1 MEPLDR
7 RTLLRA
13 GLTTGAGLAGG
24 VLLGGAGASGVP
36 TTAGRPGVPAWRPSG
51 RPVLT
56 HGVQSGAVGP
66 GEAVVWTRADR
77 PGRLVVEIGRRP
89 DLRDARR
96 VRGPVL
102 HGGGDFTGKVRLR
115 GLPAGER
122 LHYRVRVE
130 SLHRPGLLSE
140 PLTGSLTT
148 APRGGGVPGPRRSG
162 RPAGVR
168 FVWTGDIA
176 GQGWGISDDFGGMRI
191 FEAMRRCQPDFFL
204 CSGDT
209 VYADNPLAET
219 VTLPDG
225 RIWRNLV
232 TPAKTKV
239 AETLTEFRG
248 QFAYNLLDANLRAF
262 CAEVP
267 QLNQWDDHEVT
278 NNWYPGEILTDPRYT
293 ETRVDVLAA
302 RARQAFH
309 EWLPTPDDGPLYR
322 VVSYGPLLDV
332 FVLDMRTHKDPNDGN
347 TYADPRR
354 GLLGARQRA
363 WLIRELTRSRATW
376 KVIANDLPLGLI
388 VPDGSAAQEGVAQG
402 DDGAPAGRELEF
414 AEILGAA
421 HRAGVRGIVFLTAD
435 VHYTAAHHYDPA
447 RAAVGDFTPFWE
459 FVSGPAHAGG
469 FGPNTLD
476 GTFGPQ
482 AVFVHAPPRANTS
495 PAEGFQHFGEV
506 AIDPQSRAFT
516 VHLRDADGRSLWS
529 TTLPA
534 ADH

>member
-1 MEPLDR
+1 MDFVDR
-7 RTLLRA
+7 RTALRA
-13 GLTTGAGLAGG
+13 GLAAGAGLAGG
-24 VLLGGAGASGVP
+24 ALLGGPGAAAG
-36 TTAGRPGVPAWRPSG
+36 AGRPGAPAWRPSG

-56 HGVQSGAVGP
+56 HGVQSGLVGP
-66 GEAVVWTRADR
+66 GRAVVWTRADR

-89 DLRDARR
+89 DLRDARL
-96 VRGPVL
+96 VPGPVL
-102 HGGGDFTGKVRLR
+102 DAGRDFTGKLRLR

-122 LHYRVRVE
+122 LHYRVRVT
-130 SLHRPGLLSE
+130 SLDRPGLASE
-140 PLTGSLTT
+140 PLTGSLVTGPP
-148 APRGGGVPGPRRSG
+148 ARPGRRHC
-162 RPAGVR
+162 ADVR

-176 GQGWGISDDFGGMRI
+176 GQGWGISDEFGGMRI
-191 FEAMRRCQPDFFL
+191 FEAMRRRAPDFFL

-209 VYADNPLAET
+209 VYADNPLAES

-225 RIWRNLV
+225 RVWRNLV
-232 TPAKTKV
+232 TPEKTKV

-248 QFAYNLLDANLRAF
+248 QFAYNLLDRHLRAF
-262 CAEVP
+262 AAQVP

-278 NNWYPGEILTDPRYT
+278 NNWYPGEVLTDDRYT

-302 RARQAFH
+302 RAAQAFH
-309 EWLPTPDDGPLYR
+309 EWLPTPGDGPLYR
-322 VVSYGPLLDV
+322 VVPHGPLLDV
-332 FVLDMRTHKDPNDGN
+332 FLLDMRTYKDPNDGN

-354 GLLGARQRA
+354 GLLGAQQRA
-363 WLIRELTRSRATW
+363 WLVRELKRSTATW

-388 VPDGSAAQEGVAQG
+388 VPDGAAQEGIAQG

-421 HRAGVRGIVFLTAD
+421 HRAGVTGIVFLTAD

-469 FGPNTLD
+469 FGPNALD

-506 AIDPQSRAFT
+506 HIDGASRALT
-516 VHLRDADGRSLWS
+516 VHLRDRDGDSLWS

-534 ADH
+534 AER